1 MSSALNEESKFLV
14 ADFSPQ
20 NVTIT
25 THLFIRMNNT
35 ENIYYHEAIL
45 ARVRRRRPVHDNRP
59 LIVDRHILLSIIGKT
74 SVGTFSLSFSEFFNS
89 SIDTYRDDFRFGGW
103 WTKITP
109 RKTPLVTI
117 IAIYLYFEFIGY
129 NRTRAAASSS
139 CL

>member
-1 MSSALNEESKFLV
+1 L
-14 ADFSPQ
+14 
-20 NVTIT
+20 T
-25 THLFIRMNNT
+25 
-35 ENIYYHEAIL
+35 
-45 ARVRRRRPVHDNRP
+45 
-59 LIVDRHILLSIIGKT
+59 VDRHILLSIIGKT